1 MHLEICNAIH
11 DELFGEIKVYPNPAT
26 QYIVIALP
34 AVIADAD
41 FILLNMLGQE
51 LNTTILRQQQNTLIQ
66 FESMPAQQ
74 LILQITTQYGIVYK
88 SITVE

>member
-1 MHLEICNAIH
+1 
-11 DELFGEIKVYPNPAT
+11 
-26 QYIVIALP
+26 
-34 AVIADAD
+34 
-41 FILLNMLGQE
+41 MLGQE

>member
-1 MHLEICNAIH
+1 MI
-11 DELFGEIKVYPNPAT
+11 T
-26 QYIVIALP
+26 LP
-34 AVIADAD
+34 AILADAD
-41 FILLNMLGQE
+41 FVLLNMLGQK

-74 LILQITTQYGIVYK
+74 LMLQITTQFGIVYK